1 MSASVWKADVTRSAA
16 TLSDRPVFLHC
27 FAPSGKANSRAMQDR
42 AIIATGGA
50 LILGALLAL
59 SNWFIGLLIIAAGIL
74 LVIWGSSRE
83 ATEARVAEL
92 PHIGPAILDG
102 LRYLHPLISPPA
114 ATPPEIVELQVL
126 RDLAIHNLLNRNPF
140 PSTEPEIDALDRDFR
155 DWEASV
161 SARLG
166 KPPFLHT
173 EKKRFDTLG
182 RYHEHVKP
190 AARQTSS
197 DAKNESRP
205 LGGGRSG
212 RPAQDA
218 ALKI

>member
-1 MSASVWKADVTRSAA
+1 MSASVRKADTTRSVPSLP
-16 TLSDRPVFLHC
+16 TGPVFLHC
-27 FAPSGKANSRAMQDR
+27 FAPSGKANSRAMDR
-42 AIIATGGA
+42 GVIAIGGA

-59 SNWFIGLLIIAAGIL
+59 SNWFIGLLIVATGIF
-74 LVIWGSSRE
+74 LVIWGRSRE
-83 ATEARVAEL
+83 ATEARIAQL
-92 PHIGPAILDG
+92 PHVGPAVLDV
-102 LRYLHPLISPPA
+102 LRWLHPLISPPA
-114 ATPPEIVELQVL
+114 VTPPEIVELQVL

>member
-1 MSASVWKADVTRSAA
+1 MSASVRKADVTRSVA
-16 TLSDRPVFLHC
+16 TLPDRPVFLHC

-59 SNWFIGLLIIAAGIL
+59 SNWFIGLLIIAAGIF
-74 LVIWGSSRE
+74 LVIWGKSRE

-92 PHIGPAILDG
+92 PHVGPAILDG
-102 LRYLHPLISPPA
+102 LRYLYPLISPPA

-140 PSTEPEIDALDRDFR
+140 LSTEPEIDALDRDFR

-161 SARLG
+161 SARLA

-173 EKKRFDTLG
+173 EKARFDTLG
-182 RYHEHVKP
+182 VVDTMNMLNPRLDKLLAMLKMKLDRLDE
-190 AARQTSS
+190 AIQ
-197 DAKNESRP
+197 
-205 LGGGRSG
+205 G
-212 RPAQDA
+212 AQQRT
-218 ALKI
+218 LR